1 MSVINKRLERL
12 ATIISEDLESQ
23 NVREIWG
30 YITDSLVRSQWDYFS
45 KLPPED
51 IIKLTIAIYS
61 LKKTGELK
69 FAEKI
74 LENLFFFTL
83 LEVSSEKHRNTCYDC
98 DGDGSIRCNECDG
111 TGKVDC
117 YNCTNGKVN
126 CDDCEGSGEV
136 EKNENEYDTCTSCN
150 GSGEENCDV
159 CDGES
164 QIECTNCYGDGT
176 ESCDSCGGTGDLE
189 GDENE
194 WEKKFI
200 CSWNQDLKN
209 TLELKCETTENPFP
223 DGFVN
228 YDRFYNESILIVQ
241 QSGYSEFDG
250 ELEVDD
256 ETFCLGIEDA
266 PEIVWENR
274 KKIRPRFWIDPE
286 DVSGFT
292 V

>member
-1 MSVINKRLERL
+1 MKVLNKRLERL
-12 ATIISEDLESQ
+12 STILVEDLETQ
-23 NVREIWG
+23 DIREIWS
-30 YITDSLVRSQWDYFS
+30 YVMDSVVRNQWDYFS

-61 LKKTGELK
+61 LKRTGELK

-83 LEVSSEKHRNTCYDC
+83 LEVSSEKHRESCNQCG
-98 DGDGSIRCNECDG
+98 GDGSETCDECG
-111 TGKVDC
+111 GSGKVHC
-117 YNCTNGKVN
+117 YNCTNGNV
-126 CDDCEGSGEV
+126 DCNECGGSGEV
-136 EKNENEYDTCTSCN
+136 EKNEDEYETCSSCN
-150 GSGEENCDV
+150 GSGEETCDV

-164 QIECTNCYGDGT
+164 DIECSDCYGDGQQT
-176 ESCDSCGGTGDLE
+176 CDECGGTGDLE
-189 GDENE
+189 SNENE

-209 TLELKCETTENPFP
+209 ILELKCETTENPFP

-228 YDRFYNESILIVQ
+228 NNKFYDESILIVT
-241 QSGYSEFDG
+241 QSGYSEFD
-250 ELEVDD
+250 EDLEVDD

-266 PEIVWENR
+266 PEIVWQNA
-274 KKIRPRFWIDPE
+274 KKMRPRFWFDPE
-286 DVSGFT
+286 DISGLT